1 MTGRE
6 PARFSIHT
14 ALNNNWTA
22 NAAQGQADYLPPET
36 VTITR
41 LLHQA
46 GYRVG
51 HFGKWYVRVVALVNV
66 PSGPHTEYSLSLPQL
81 LYFCTYD

>member
-22 NAAQGQADYLPPET
+22 NAAEDQADFLPPET
-36 VTITR
+36 TTITR
-41 LLHQA
+41 LLQQS
-46 GYRVG
+46 GYQVG
-51 HFGKWYVRVVALVNV
+51 HYGKWHLG
-66 PSGPHTEYSLSLPQL
+66 SGSDESTNASAPLP
-81 LYFCTYD
+81 TAAHISSAV

>member
-22 NAAQGQADYLPPET
+22 NAAQGQADFLPPET

-51 HFGKWYVRVVALVNV
+51 HFGKW
-66 PSGPHTEYSLSLPQL
+66 
-81 LYFCTYD
+81 

>member
-14 ALNNNWTA
+14 ALNVNWTA
-22 NAAQGQADYLPPET
+22 NAAQGQADFLPPET
-36 VTITR
+36 VTITH

-51 HFGKWYVRVVALVNV
+51 HYGKWYVPLRLPVVLDK
-66 PSGPHTEYSLSLPQL
+66 
-81 LYFCTYD
+81 YFVLCISCGFCDVKIGTV